1 MKNDRETAYAEKRH
15 VLGPIRMHIALTASR
30 DACQQKNIRLD
41 EARMGGSIP
50 RADTRQSSPRQGG
63 KTLLNLTKCFG
74 IGACLTIGIGAA
86 LHARPASAAD
96 AWATLPPA
104 LEAGRNAIRLPSPAT
119 PLARPAEKSQPADP
133 LEAIVPVA
141 AAEAT
146 PAELHKQIILSIP
159 LGDASTS
166 NGSNGE
172 EPISREL
179 TEFMEFED
187 MRVPVWIVDTILRAS
202 KLTGADP
209 VYMMA
214 LADKESSFLPG
225 NKASTSSAVGL
236 FQFIT
241 STWLDAVRS
250 FGPMHGLIAE
260 ADAITGAGAR
270 IDVADAT
277 MREHILG
284 LRRNPYIS
292 ALMAAEMM
300 KRDKAKIEAK
310 LGRQLSRS
318 EFYLSHFFGVD
329 SASRFIALVDD
340 SPKKGAR
347 DAFPAAA
354 KSNKSLFFTKQGKK
368 TRQLSVAEV
377 YDKIDDMIDKRL
389 NRYEAVADGSTF

>member
-1 MKNDRETAYAEKRH
+1 MQ
-15 VLGPIRMHIALTASR
+15 IALTASA
-30 DACQQKNIRLD
+30 DACQPTTNCLEPSRPGRFPFRRASLRRARL
-41 EARMGGSIP
+41 
-50 RADTRQSSPRQGG
+50 QGG

-74 IGACLTIGIGAA
+74 LGACITLA
-86 LHARPASAAD
+86 ASAAHAASEPD
-96 AWATLPPA
+96 ML
-104 LEAGRNAIRLPSPAT
+104 
-119 PLARPAEKSQPADP
+119 PLAAFGTVPDTLRMMPTGAMAPVDP
-133 LEAIVPVA
+133 LEAVAPVEFVEITHA
-141 AAEAT
+141 D
-146 PAELHKQIILSIP
+146 LQRQIILSLP
-159 LGDASTS
+159 LTESSAERPEDEG
-166 NGSNGE
+166 
-172 EPISREL
+172 PVSREL
-179 TEFMEFED
+179 TEYMEFEE

-236 FQFIT
+236 FQFIS
-241 STWLDAVRS
+241 STWLEAVRS

-260 ADAITGAGAR
+260 AESIAGAGAK
-270 IDVADAT
+270 IAVENEA

-300 KRDKAKIEAK
+300 KRDKTKIEAK
-310 LGRQLSRS
+310 LGRNLSRS

-329 SASRFIALVDD
+329 SASKFIALVDD
-340 SPKKGAR
+340 TPKKSAR

-354 KSNKSLFFTKQGKK
+354 KSNKSLFFTKDGKK

-389 NRYEAVADGSTF
+389 NRYEAVSARATADASTF

>member
-1 MKNDRETAYAEKRH
+1 MKNDRYPRNRGSGMCW
-15 VLGPIRMHIALTASR
+15 GPIRMHIALTASQ
-30 DACQQKNIRLD
+30 DACQPKTIRLD
-41 EARMGGSIP
+41 QAKTDGFTP
-50 RADTRQSSPRQGG
+50 RVDAHRSFRRQGG
-63 KTLLNLTKCFG
+63 RTLLNLTKCFG
-74 IGACLTIGIGAA
+74 IGACLTMGIGAA
-86 LHARPASAAD
+86 LHARTATAAE
-96 AWATLPPA
+96 AWTSLPPT
-104 LEAGRNAIRLPSPAT
+104 LEASRNAMPVPSSAMPLAT
-119 PLARPAEKSQPADP
+119 PVETGKPADP
-133 LEAIVPVA
+133 LEAITPVA
-141 AAEAT
+141 AAEAS
-146 PAELHKQIILSIP
+146 PAELQKQIILSIP
-159 LGDASTS
+159 LSDASAPD
-166 NGSNGE
+166 GGKAE
-172 EPISREL
+172 EPVSREL
-179 TEFMEFED
+179 TEFMEFEE

-241 STWLDAVRS
+241 TTWLEAVRS

-260 ADAITGAGAR
+260 AEAITGVGAK

-300 KRDKAKIEAK
+300 KRDKAKIEGK

-340 SPKKGAR
+340 TPKKSAR

-389 NRYEAVADGSTF
+389 NRYEAVADGSF

>member
-1 MKNDRETAYAEKRH
+1 MCW
-15 VLGPIRMHIALTASR
+15 GPIRMHIALTASQ
-30 DACQQKNIRLD
+30 DACQPKNIRLD
-41 EARMGGSIP
+41 QAKTDGSTP
-50 RADTRQSSPRQGG
+50 RVDAHRSLRRQGG
-63 KTLLNLTKCFG
+63 RTLLNLTKCFG
-74 IGACLTIGIGAA
+74 FGACLTISIGVA
-86 LHARPASAAD
+86 LHTRTATAAE
-96 AWATLPPA
+96 AWTSLPPA
-104 LEAGRNAIRLPSPAT
+104 LEAGRNAIQLPSAT
-119 PLARPAEKSQPADP
+119 PVATPAEASTPADP

-141 AAEAT
+141 AAEAA
-146 PAELHKQIILSIP
+146 PAELQKQIILSIP
-159 LGDASTS
+159 LTDAPAKA
-166 NGSNGE
+166 GNGE
-172 EPISREL
+172 EFISREL
-179 TEFMEFED
+179 TEFMEFEE

-202 KLTGADP
+202 KLTDADP

-241 STWLDAVRS
+241 STWLEAVRS

-260 ADAITGAGAR
+260 AEAIIGTGAK

-340 SPKKGAR
+340 TPKKSAR
-347 DAFPAAA
+347 AAFPAAA
-354 KSNKSLFFTKQGKK
+354 KSNKSLFYTKDGKK

-389 NRYEAVADGSTF
+389 NRYEAVADGSVF

>member
-1 MKNDRETAYAEKRH
+1 
-15 VLGPIRMHIALTASR
+15 L
-30 DACQQKNIRLD
+30 
-41 EARMGGSIP
+41 
-50 RADTRQSSPRQGG
+50 QGG
-63 KTLLNLTKCFG
+63 RTLLDLAKCFG
-74 IGACLTIGIGAA
+74 FGACLTIAVGTAVHTRA
-86 LHARPASAAD
+86 ASAAEP
-96 AWATLPPA
+96 WTTLPAA
-104 LEAGRNAIRLPSPAT
+104 LDAGRNAIQLPSAT
-119 PLARPAEKSQPADP
+119 PAMPFAMPAEENKLADP

-141 AAEAT
+141 AVEAT
-146 PAELHKQIILSIP
+146 PAELQKQIILSIP
-159 LGDASTS
+159 LADAPASDKD
-166 NGSNGE
+166 E
-172 EPISREL
+172 EPVSREL
-179 TEFMEFED
+179 TEFMEFEE

-236 FQFIT
+236 FQFIS
-241 STWLDAVRS
+241 STWLEAVKS

-260 ADAITGAGAR
+260 AEAITGSGAR
-270 IDVADAT
+270 IDIADAT
-277 MREHILG
+277 MRQHILG
-284 LRRNPYIS
+284 LRRNPYVS

-340 SPKKGAR
+340 TPKKGAR

-354 KSNKSLFFTKQGKK
+354 KSNKSLFFTKDGKK

-389 NRYEAVADGSTF
+389 NRYEAVSALATADSSGF

>member
-1 MKNDRETAYAEKRH
+1 MYWG
-15 VLGPIRMHIALTASR
+15 LIRMHIALTASQ
-30 DACQQKNIRLD
+30 DVCQPTTIRL
-41 EARMGGSIP
+41 ENVRMGGSFP
-50 RADTRQSSPRQGG
+50 RADVSRSSYRQGG
-63 KTLLNLTKCFG
+63 RTLLNLTKCFG
-74 IGACLTIGIGAA
+74 IGACLTVGIGVA
-86 LHARPASAAD
+86 LHTRAASAAE
-96 AWATLPPA
+96 AWTALPPT
-104 LEAGRNAIRLPSPAT
+104 LEASRNAIRVPSPAT
-119 PLARPAEKSQPADP
+119 PLATLAEKNEPADP
-133 LEAIVPVA
+133 LDAIVPVT

-146 PAELHKQIILSIP
+146 AAELHKQIILSIP
-159 LGDASTS
+159 LGDAPAS
-166 NGSNGE
+166 NGSNNE
-172 EPISREL
+172 EPVSREL
-179 TEFMEFED
+179 TEFMEFEE

-241 STWLDAVRS
+241 STWLEAVRS

-260 ADAITGAGAR
+260 AEAITGTGAR

-340 SPKKGAR
+340 TPKKSAR

-389 NRYEAVADGSTF
+389 NRYEAVAEGSTF

>member
-1 MKNDRETAYAEKRH
+1 MQI
-15 VLGPIRMHIALTASR
+15 PLTASH
-30 DACQQKNIRLD
+30 DACQQTAICLESENRSGSSTVRDAVDRLS
-41 EARMGGSIP
+41 RL
-50 RADTRQSSPRQGG
+50 QGG
-63 KTLLNLTKCFG
+63 RTLLDLTKSFG
-74 IGACLTIGIGAA
+74 FGACLTIAIGTAV
-86 LHARPASAAD
+86 HTPSASAAESWT
-96 AWATLPPA
+96 ALPPA
-104 LEAGRNAIRLPSPAT
+104 LDAGQNAIRVPPVQPMTPSTLSAGNT
-119 PLARPAEKSQPADP
+119 APADP
-133 LEAIVPVA
+133 LEAIASVGAVN
-141 AAEAT
+141 AT
-146 PAELHKQIILSIP
+146 PAELQKQIILSIP
-159 LGDASTS
+159 LTDAPTSGSTAT
-166 NGSNGE
+166 E
-172 EPISREL
+172 EPVSREL

-202 KLTGADP
+202 KATGADP

-225 NKASTSSAVGL
+225 NKASTSSALGL
-236 FQFIT
+236 FQFIS
-241 STWLDAVRS
+241 STWLEAVKS

-260 ADAITGAGAR
+260 AEAVVGSGAK
-270 IDVADAT
+270 IEVTDAT

-300 KRDKAKIEAK
+300 KRDKGKIETK
-310 LGRQLSRS
+310 LGRKLSRS

-340 SPKKGAR
+340 TPKKSAP

-354 KSNKSLFFTKQGKK
+354 KSNKSLFFTKDGKK

-389 NRYEAVADGSTF
+389 NRYEAVSARATADGSAF

>member
-1 MKNDRETAYAEKRH
+1 
-15 VLGPIRMHIALTASR
+15 L
-30 DACQQKNIRLD
+30 
-41 EARMGGSIP
+41 
-50 RADTRQSSPRQGG
+50 QGG
-63 KTLLNLTKCFG
+63 RTLLDLAKCFG
-74 IGACLTIGIGAA
+74 FGACLTIAVGTAVHTRA
-86 LHARPASAAD
+86 ASAAEP
-96 AWATLPPA
+96 WTTLPAA
-104 LEAGRNAIRLPSPAT
+104 LDAGRNAIQLPSAASAMPFAM
-119 PLARPAEKSQPADP
+119 PAEENKLADP

-141 AAEAT
+141 TVEAT
-146 PAELHKQIILSIP
+146 PAELQKQIILSIP
-159 LGDASTS
+159 LADAPASDKD
-166 NGSNGE
+166 E
-172 EPISREL
+172 EPVSREL
-179 TEFMEFED
+179 TEFMEFEE

-236 FQFIT
+236 FQFIS
-241 STWLDAVRS
+241 STWLEAVKS

-260 ADAITGAGAR
+260 AEAITGSGAR

-277 MREHILG
+277 MRQHILG
-284 LRRNPYIS
+284 LRRNPYVS

-340 SPKKGAR
+340 TPKKGAR

-354 KSNKSLFFTKQGKK
+354 KSNKSLFFTKDGKK

-389 NRYEAVADGSTF
+389 NRYEAVSALATTDSSGF

>member
-1 MKNDRETAYAEKRH
+1 
-15 VLGPIRMHIALTASR
+15 MHLRGHIHMQIALTASQ
-30 DACQQKNIRLD
+30 DACQQTAICLENQKKTGFRSLVD
-41 EARMGGSIP
+41 ACRVPS
-50 RADTRQSSPRQGG
+50 QGG
-63 KTLLNLTKCFG
+63 RTLLDLTKCFG
-74 IGACLTIGIGAA
+74 LSACLTIAIGTAV
-86 LHARPASAAD
+86 HTHSASAAE
-96 AWATLPPA
+96 AWTALPPA
-104 LEAGRNAIRLPSPAT
+104 LGAGPDAIRLPPAHAAA
-119 PLARPAEKSQPADP
+119 PFSMSDHEAAPADP

-141 AAEAT
+141 PADT
-146 PAELHKQIILSIP
+146 TVAELQKQIILSIP
-159 LGDASTS
+159 LIDTPVSESAKD
-166 NGSNGE
+166 E
-172 EPISREL
+172 EPVSREL
-179 TEFMEFED
+179 TEFMEFEE

-250 FGPMHGLIAE
+250 FGPLHGLTAE
-260 ADAITGAGAR
+260 AEAISGAGAK
-270 IDVADAT
+270 IDVADPI
-277 MREHILG
+277 MRQHILG
-284 LRRNPYIS
+284 LRRNPFIS

-340 SPKKGAR
+340 TPKKSAP

-354 KSNKSLFFTKQGKK
+354 KSNKSLFFTKDGKK

-377 YDKIDDMIDKRL
+377 YDKIDGMIDKRL
-389 NRYEAVADGSTF
+389 NRYEAVSARATADASGF